1 MAEVR
6 AEPDPE
12 PEPEPEPER
21 APAASKGASPRV
33 PWRKRVASIAVEVGL
48 VVAVYFAI
56 SAWQGRKLLGSDT
69 KAPPFQLR
77 ALDGAVVDLESLR
90 GKRVALHFWATW
102 CGVCRQE
109 HGALNAVAAGLG
121 PDEALYAI
129 VADSEDPDAIRR
141 YVKEADIHYPV
152 LLADAKVVRDYRV
165 SAFPTNYFID
175 PKGNIRSVTVG
186 MSTRFSMDA
195 RLGCAR

>member
-1 MAEVR
+1 MAEAR
-6 AEPDPE
+6 AEPESDPE
-12 PEPEPEPER
+12 PESEPKPKP
-21 APAASKGASPRV
+21 APSSQAGDKPRV
-33 PWRKRVASIAVEVGL
+33 PWRKRVLSIAVEIGL

-69 KAPPFQLR
+69 AAPPFRLR
-77 ALDGAVVDLESLR
+77 TLDGAVVDLESLR

-102 CGVCRQE
+102 C
-109 HGALNAVAAGLG
+109 
-121 PDEALYAI
+121 AI
-129 VADSEDPDAIRR
+129 VTDSEDPDAIRR
-141 YVKEADIHYPV
+141 YVREANIRYPV

-175 PKGNIRSVTVG
+175 PRGNVRSVTVG